1 MKNLASIFGMKSKF
15 RILAFLFLTLG
26 LHFLGA
32 QEKLASYAEVYE
44 EEFFQAVDFS
54 VQIRKILAEKNLS
67 EYDPDFVSAIVFPE
81 LMRYSQFS
89 DAIEK
94 NIDRLLHLFS
104 NEINSCSIGP
114 MQMKPVF
121 AVALERD
128 LHADPELAAKF
139 PMIDFNGEGE
149 SVSQRMK
156 RIERLRKLDTQ
167 IYYLLAFIEICVK
180 RYGLEDSPVDYKIR
194 IVSTAYNSGAG
205 LGIKTLEEKSRR
217 CSFPQGSRSALSK
230 WIYWELG
237 FDYYTLAKTSRL
249 IKPRFLI
256 AD

>member
-1 MKNLASIFGMKSKF
+1 MENLASIFGMKLKL
-15 RILAFLFLTLG
+15 RILTFLFLILFPC
-26 LHFLGA
+26 FLYP
-32 QEKLASYAEVYE
+32 QEKLASYAETFE

-54 VQIRKILAEKNLS
+54 NEIRKILTEKNLS

-121 AVALERD
+121 AIALERD

-167 IYYLLAFIEICVK
+167 IYYLLAFIEICTK
-180 RYGLEDSPVDYKIR
+180 RYGLEDAPVEYRIR

-205 LGIKTLEEKSRR
+205 LGIKTLEEKSQRR
-217 CSFPQGSRSALSK
+217 SFPQGSRSGFSK

-237 FDYYTLAKTSRL
+237 FDYYKLSK
-249 IKPRFLI
+249 I
-256 AD
+256 AEKMNPPCLKK